1 LTDLAS
7 GYTEAHL
14 FLDAARDHGS
24 HNSRRLRRIVTNEER
39 YRQIVADIIQVVRE
53 GRMPLVLTNRTDHL
67 ERLASGLSE
76 IQHVLILKGGMGK
89 KQRQA
94 AAEKLASIPD
104 RVPRVLLATRS
115 YIGEGFD
122 DSQLNTLFL
131 TMPISW
137 RGTLQQYVGRLH
149 RIHHGKKVV
158 RVYDYVDEQVPMLG
172 RMYEKRL
179 KGYRAIGYEMES
191 DDQNVVENV
200 DTGSQTG

>member
-1 LTDLAS
+1 
-7 GYTEAHL
+7 
-14 FLDAARDHGS
+14 
-24 HNSRRLRRIVTNEER
+24 
-39 YRQIVADIIQVVRE
+39 
-53 GRMPLVLTNRTDHL
+53 
-67 ERLASGLSE
+67 
-76 IQHVLILKGGMGK
+76 
-89 KQRQA
+89 
-94 AAEKLASIPD
+94 
-104 RVPRVLLATRS
+104 VPRVLLATRS

-137 RGTLQQYVGRLH
+137 HGTLQQYVGRLH

-179 KGYRAIGYEMES
+179 KGYRTIGYEMES